1 MSLID
6 THTHLY
12 SEQFNDDRHAMV
24 QRALA
29 SGVELLL
36 MPNIDL
42 ESVGP
47 MHALEDAFPTSLR
60 SMMGLHPGS
69 VEADWQEV
77 LDLLHPWFNKRSYVA
92 VGEIGIDLYWRQDNL
107 PEQEQAFLQQ
117 VQWALELD
125 LPVVIHSRE
134 SCSLILDLLADLPV
148 RGVFHCFTG
157 TPEEAARI
165 VQRGMYVGIGGVLS
179 YKANQ
184 ALRDL
189 FSTIDRSRVLLETD
203 APYLAPVPFRGKRNE
218 SAYLNQVAETLAACW
233 QSSVAEVASLT
244 SENARQLFRL

>member
-42 ESVGP
+42 DSVGP
-47 MHALEDAFPTSLR
+47 MHALEDAFPTALR

-77 LDLLHPWFNKRSYVA
+77 LDLLHPWFNKRSYIA

-117 VQWALELD
+117 VQWSLELD

-157 TPEEAARI
+157 SLEEAARI
-165 VQRGMYVGIGGVLS
+165 VNRGMYVGIGGVLS

-184 ALRDL
+184 ALRDV
-189 FSTIDRSRVLLETD
+189 FANIDRSRVLLETD
-203 APYLAPVPFRGKRNE
+203 APYLAPLPYRGKRNE

-233 QSSVAEVASLT
+233 QVSVAEVAGIT

>member
-12 SEQFNDDRHAMV
+12 SEQFNNDRHAMI

-29 SGVELLL
+29 GGVDLML

-47 MHALEDAFPTSLR
+47 MHALEDAFPEQLR

-77 LDLLHPWFNKRSYVA
+77 LDALRPWFEKRNYIA

-148 RGVFHCFTG
+148 QGVFHCFTG
-157 TPEEAARI
+157 TAEEARRI
-165 VQRGMYVGIGGVLS
+165 IDRGMYVGIGGVLS

-189 FSTIDRSRVLLETD
+189 FATIDRSRVLLETD
-203 APYLAPVPFRGKRNE
+203 APYLAPVPYRGKRNE
-218 SAYLNQVAETLAACW
+218 SAYLNPIAETLADCW
-233 QSSVAEVASLT
+233 QLSVSEVARIT
-244 SENARQLFRL
+244 SANARKLFRL